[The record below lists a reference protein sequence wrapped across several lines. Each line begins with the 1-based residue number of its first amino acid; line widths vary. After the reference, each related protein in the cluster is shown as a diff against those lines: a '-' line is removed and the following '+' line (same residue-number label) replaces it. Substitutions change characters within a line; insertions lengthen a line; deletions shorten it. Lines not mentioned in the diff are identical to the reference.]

1 MSDERRYQLNRK
13 AFAATRALG
22 KGKDADPKWD
32 YMYVSPK
39 GVICTDRVALIR
51 VSLPE
56 QKNAPETAC
65 VFTGSV
71 LEENKPKTGDEL
83 VTMPEGREAKCDGT
97 LAVPNFSQAIP
108 DPATQIA
115 SITVTAKHLIDVL
128 KAACEV
134 TDHARHLVRL
144 RICGDGN
151 KNQQL
156 RIDAH
161 RDDEAQEF
169 TGVIMGTVYTGTN
182 IPGDPTNGQ
191 SGPKVEAFDEKKL
204 TLPLTE
210 GRKFRNAK
218 DE

>member
-1 MSDERRYQLNRK
+1 MSERRYKLNRK
-13 AFAATRALG
+13 CYAATRALG

-32 YMYVSPK
+32 YMYVGPK
-39 GVICTDRVALIR
+39 GCICTDRVALIR

-56 QKNAPETAC
+56 QENAPTTPC

-71 LEENKPKTGDEL
+71 LEENRPKTGDEI
-83 VTMPEGREAKCDGT
+83 VTMPDGKEAKCDGT

-108 DPATQIA
+108 DPGTQIA

-161 RDDEAQEF
+161 RDDDAQEF
-169 TGVIMGTVYTGTN
+169 CGVIMGTVYTGTN
-182 IPGDPTNGQ
+182 IPGDPQNGQ
-191 SGPKVEAFDEKKL
+191 QQTKVESFDERKL

-218 DE
+218 DES